1 MRLGPLRRRRLP
13 TSSLALLSRWAS
25 TYGNMPVFD
34 RPGAP
39 AAAERERAEQIL
51 GCALRGRRVV
61 HHRSR
66 FSAGGGAHRFH
77 RRGPR
82 GAGPGSR
89 DVYRGVRFVS
99 VLVVPASA
107 AGARFRGIADGEP
120 SCVGWRS
127 SKAVGGARS
136 RRRRRC
142 ERSNLGVRPTHPCIW
157 VPLFGNRR
165 SSFLELRWSACFFKP
180 ENGYCLGLTRTRVK
194 EPVLETRINDS
205 AGAGHR
211 PGGPRC
217 FQQPHSAAEQHSP
230 ACGDDNAGTILH
242 TTGETS
248 AANRE
253 APIPT
258 TTPIR
263 ITAGGSIVRGTLQ
276 NNAATAFL
284 LAQLPLELSFS
295 DFGGQEKIA
304 SLPAVMDH
312 EHRGTVTGARRG
324 RP

>member
-1 MRLGPLRRRRLP
+1 MTRITGPTAALLRCDAFGAAP
-13 TSSLALLSRWAS
+13 TSQAADQLVGAAIEVGINFVDTADVS
-25 TYGNMPVFD
+25 GNMPVFD

-82 GAGPGSR
+82 GADPGSR
-89 DVYRGVRFVS
+89 DLNRGVRFVS

-107 AGARFRGIADGEP
+107 AGARFRRIADGEP

-165 SSFLELRWSACFFKP
+165 SSFLEL
-180 ENGYCLGLTRTRVK
+180 
-194 EPVLETRINDS
+194 
-205 AGAGHR
+205 
-211 PGGPRC
+211 
-217 FQQPHSAAEQHSP
+217 
-230 ACGDDNAGTILH
+230 
-242 TTGETS
+242 
-248 AANRE
+248 
-253 APIPT
+253 
-258 TTPIR
+258 
-263 ITAGGSIVRGTLQ
+263 
-276 NNAATAFL
+276 
-284 LAQLPLELSFS
+284 
-295 DFGGQEKIA
+295 
-304 SLPAVMDH
+304 
-312 EHRGTVTGARRG
+312 
-324 RP
+324 